1 MKSLKI
7 SAFRVAGNLIA
18 LAGLAVL
25 ASCGSS
31 GSSPQPQPSTT
42 TSVSVGLS
50 PTSLVGP
57 GSVNGTVTISPA
69 APSGGA
75 TVGLQVTAGSGTLSA
90 TQVSIAQGA
99 TQAAFTLTVN
109 PVTTTTNVEVTAT
122 YGSTT
127 GRGSVAVSPQAGAG
141 LTDLQLNPSTSAG
154 DGTVLGTVV
163 LGSGAPAGGS
173 SVGLSSSNTAAATVP
188 PTITVPQGATSAN
201 FNITIKAVSAGQ
213 NVIITATLGS
223 VSIPKTLRL
232 EPITANFVVNPDSG
246 TGANPPLQCA
256 VTNSNDSNAP
266 NLLQCTFDGSSSL
279 PTTGISNYRWTL
291 PGLASP
297 INQTSSQLIRPK
309 VGCGAGLN
317 TVNVQL
323 PVTLVVTAPGGTSTA
338 KTQMVLFTK
347 AGPC

>member
-127 GRGSVAVSPQAGAG
+127 GRGSVAVSP
-141 LTDLQLNPSTSAG
+141 P
-154 DGTVLGTVV
+154 
-163 LGSGAPAGGS
+163 
-173 SVGLSSSNTAAATVP
+173 
-188 PTITVPQGATSAN
+188 
-201 FNITIKAVSAGQ
+201 
-213 NVIITATLGS
+213 
-223 VSIPKTLRL
+223 
-232 EPITANFVVNPDSG
+232 EPITANFVVTPDAG

-256 VTNSNDSNAP
+256 VTNSNDTNFP

-279 PTTGISNYRWTL
+279 PATGITNYRWTL
-291 PGLASP
+291 PGLTSP
-297 INQTSSQLIRPK
+297 INQAGAQLARPK

-323 PVTLVVTAPGGTSTA
+323 PVTLVVTAPGGTSSP

>member
-7 SAFRVAGNLIA
+7 GAFRVAGNLIA

-31 GSSPQPQPSTT
+31 GNGNPQPQPST

-127 GRGSVAVSPQAGAG
+127 GRGSVAVSPQA
-141 LTDLQLNPSTSAG
+141 
-154 DGTVLGTVV
+154 
-163 LGSGAPAGGS
+163 
-173 SVGLSSSNTAAATVP
+173 
-188 PTITVPQGATSAN
+188 PQP
-201 FNITIKAVSAGQ
+201 V
-213 NVIITATLGS
+213 
-223 VSIPKTLRL
+223 
-232 EPITANFVVNPDSG
+232 TANFVVAPDAG

-256 VTNSNDSNAP
+256 VTNSNDTNFP

-279 PTTGISNYRWTL
+279 PTTGITNYQWTL
-291 PGLASP
+291 PGRTSP
-297 INQTSSQLIRPK
+297 INQTSSQLIRPTT
-309 VGCGAGLN
+309 GCGAGLN

-323 PVTLVVTAPGGTSTA
+323 PVTLVVTAPGGTSSP